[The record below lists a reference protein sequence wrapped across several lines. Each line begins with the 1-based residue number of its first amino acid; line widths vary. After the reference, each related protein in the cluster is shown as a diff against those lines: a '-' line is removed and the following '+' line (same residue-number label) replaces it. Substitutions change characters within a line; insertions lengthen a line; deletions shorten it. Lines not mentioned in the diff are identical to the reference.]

1 MSLFS
6 DWSPYTRFVQQGMTD
21 KPYASGAFTLIAAG
35 PPRLDSTTSLDG
47 DGETFFPIGMVQNFS
62 LSHNRQFNQIFELG
76 SQRSYFV
83 SGRTTGQLSLGRVL
97 YHGPSLL
104 RAMYARIS
112 DGSAPGLIPA
122 VVGTPN
128 SPHNVKIAP
137 GYSNMYLNL
146 ASDFFA
152 QPVGLLIKMVD
163 SNENTIGAVYAEACY
178 VPSHSLSVESQ
189 GLLVQEQV
197 SVQFERLVPVNINS
211 VPLITGAPGNIVN
224 DIFGA
229 IGLGASAPGYQDRT
243 APNLEAG
250 FA

>member
-1 MSLFS
+1 MSLYS
-6 DWSPYTRFVQQGMTD
+6 DWNPYTRYVQQGLTD

-35 PPRLDSTTSLDG
+35 PPRLNVDTSAAATGVPVFD
-47 DGETFFPIGMVQNFS
+47 TFFPIGMVQNFS
-62 LSHNRQFNQIFELG
+62 ISHNRQFNQVFELG

-104 RAMYARIS
+104 RAMYARIQDRS
-112 DGSAPGLIPA
+112 PLGPSGIVPPL
-122 VVGTPN
+122 VGTSTDN
-128 SPHNVKIAP
+128 PHNVKIAP
-137 GYSNMYLNL
+137 GYNNLYMNL

-178 VPSHSLSVESQ
+178 VPSHSMSVESQ

-197 SVQFERLVPVNINS
+197 SVQFERIVPVNISS
-211 VPLITGAPGNIVN
+211 VLPITGTFPYNQYVN
-224 DIFGA
+224 
-229 IGLGASAPGYQDRT
+229 ST
-243 APNLEAG
+243 APNVEVG
-250 FA
+250 F